1 MLTLLQ
7 GAFRG
12 LEEPAR
18 DAVQLEAVLAD
29 RDRKDAARIFFE
41 LLVLRT
47 KGFVDLKQP
56 GAFADIAIGARP
68 FLLEDEQFA
77 A

>member
-1 MLTLLQ
+1 M
-7 GAFRG
+7 
-12 LEEPAR
+12 
-18 DAVQLEAVLAD
+18 QLEAVLAD